1 MADGRGLS
9 AQALMRITKIETI
22 PLRLPVKKPLVE
34 SGGTFDV
41 FNHVIVKVSA
51 DTGVFGL
58 GEVEAY
64 PSFERPGVETQ
75 EGIVAII
82 RDYLGPCLKGQNP
95 FSIIAIWE
103 AMDRAVTG
111 YLRVKAALDIA
122 LYDLLGKHL
131 GVPTYDLLG
140 GKVRDSYVVEGV
152 GYGISIDA
160 PGKVA
165 AIAKK
170 AVRDGYRQLE
180 FKAGDERPERDIE
193 RLVAVRRAIGPD
205 VPVKVDFNG
214 FYETKTALSL
224 IREMER
230 VGIQWIEQPARY
242 WDLEGLALIRKN
254 VTVKIVVDE
263 SVESPQDMMR
273 IVAHQAADCVHIKP
287 TIKGGFTTARQIAAV
302 AEAAGIAIVPG
313 SSAPSGV
320 GSAAVQAFVASTR
333 KLSGGTH
340 GAPLDILVED
350 VVKNPIPAGS
360 TVVRISSKPGL
371 GIELDDKKV
380 RKYRVD

>member
-1 MADGRGLS
+1 
-9 AQALMRITKIETI
+9 MRISKVETI

-34 SGGTFDV
+34 SGGTFSV
-41 FNHVIVKVSA
+41 FNHVIVKVTA
-51 DTGVFGL
+51 DNGVFGL

-75 EGIVAII
+75 EGIVAVI
-82 RDYLGPCLKGQNP
+82 RDYLGPCLVGQNP
-95 FSIIAIWE
+95 FSITAIWK
-103 AMDRAVTG
+103 AMDRAVES

-131 GVPTYDLLG
+131 SVPCYDLLG

-152 GYGISIDA
+152 GYGISIDEPA
-160 PGKVA
+160 KVA
-165 AIAKK
+165 AVARK
-170 AVRDGYRQLE
+170 AVKAGYRQLE
-180 FKAGDERPERDIE
+180 LKAGDAEPERDIE
-193 RLVAVRRAIGPD
+193 RLAAVRKAIGRD
-205 VPVKVDFNG
+205 IPVKIDFNG

-224 IREMER
+224 IRRMEPLG
-230 VGIQWIEQPARY
+230 VQWIEQPARY

-254 VTVKIVVDE
+254 VSVKIVVDE
-263 SVESPQDMMR
+263 SVESPHDMMR
-273 IVAHQAADCVHIKP
+273 IVAHQAADCVHVKP
-287 TIKGGFTTARQIAAV
+287 TIKGGFTTARQIVAV

-333 KLSGGTH
+333 TLSGGTH

-350 VVKNPIPAGS
+350 VVRQPIPAGS
-360 TVVRISSKPGL
+360 TVVKISTRPGL
-371 GIELDDKKV
+371 GVALDEKAV